1 MEKWTTKAFQQAIEH
16 YSQNDDFLKTLLDKP
31 ELTGF
36 EAKLDAQIREL
47 CRDSAFFGFAA
58 GFNYAMLAAK
68 QHQEYVDN
76 KSTPNS
82 GDN

>member
-1 MEKWTTKAFQQAIEH
+1 MEKWIYEAFEQAIDH
-16 YSQNDDFLKTLLDKP
+16 YSLNDDFLKSLFDEP

-36 EAKLDAQIREL
+36 EAKYASQIRL
-47 CRDSAFFGFAA
+47 LFRDSAFFGFAA
-58 GFNYAMLAAK
+58 GFNYAMQAAK